1 MIVQFW
7 AGDALPDRRIQAP
20 EIPTPAG
27 LFICQG
33 VTVRTV
39 SPRLLNGGCRCGAIR
54 YTVTDAFEY
63 GANCHCSGCRRA
75 TGSAFKPFV
84 RIRREELQI
93 TAGESDVAMFGEGN
107 GGDARC
113 ARCGCFL
120 YSVVDDG
127 LYAHVTLGSLFDTPT
142 RLPNHHIFV
151 GSKADWEEIRDELP
165 QFDEYA
171 H

>member
-1 MIVQFW
+1 
-7 AGDALPDRRIQAP
+7 
-20 EIPTPAG
+20 
-27 LFICQG
+27 
-33 VTVRTV
+33 V
-39 SPRLLNGGCRCGAIR
+39 SPHLLSGGCRCGAVR

-84 RIRREELQI
+84 RIERGELTL
-93 TAGESDVAMFGEGN
+93 TAEAADVEMFGEGD

-120 YSVVDDG
+120 YSVVDNG
-127 LYAHVTLGSLFDTPT
+127 GYVHVTLGSLFDTPS

-151 GSKADWEEIRDELP
+151 GSKADWEEITDQLP
-165 QFDEYA
+165 QFKEYA
-171 H
+171 R